1 VDKNPIKILDSSQPN
16 TISISNRNRQSS
28 VHLLRDETSKKMF
41 SLAHLNS
48 TGGGAGAGIINDKS
62 RN

>member
-1 VDKNPIKILDSSQPN
+1 MDKNPIKILDSSQPN
-16 TISISNRNRQSS
+16 TILSNRNRQSS

-48 TGGGAGAGIINDKS
+48 TGGGAGAGIMNDKS